1 MRKFKTV
8 LLLIATLVGGLA
20 VVPLLHAQDGKNMP
34 STPMG
39 QGMMGDDNNGS
50 GMMGMMRMMQGMSRM
65 MDHCNGMMNR
75 SRPNDQWR
83 NEKRSGQDN
92 G

>member
-20 VVPLLHAQDGKNMP
+20 VVPLLHAQDGKKIP

-39 QGMMGDDNNGS
+39 QGVMGDDNGGS
-50 GMMGMMRMMQGMSRM
+50 GMMTMMQGMSGM
-65 MDHCNGMMNR
+65 MDHCDGMMNR

-83 NEKRSGQDN
+83 NEKQSGLTR
-92 G
+92 